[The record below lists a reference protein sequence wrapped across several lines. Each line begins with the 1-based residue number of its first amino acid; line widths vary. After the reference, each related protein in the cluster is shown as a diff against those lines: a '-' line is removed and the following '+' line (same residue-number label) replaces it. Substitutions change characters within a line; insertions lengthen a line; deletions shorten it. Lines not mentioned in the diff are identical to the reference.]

1 MKILLVFTMLMIVSG
16 QYTQA
21 KPIERIS
28 YNPEKF
34 LTDED
39 YRQIDCLS
47 RNLFF
52 EARNEGEV
60 GMRAVGA
67 VTLNRV
73 GKYGSSICNVVYRY
87 KQFSWVHLITERK
100 QKRIIEI
107 EYSAWGQAIEIA
119 KDLYLNPTSIVGDR
133 MHFLNESLVI
143 EKYGRLPVW
152 FTAHG
157 KDPIKIGSHTFVNV
171 KA

>member
-1 MKILLVFTMLMIVSG
+1 MISSG
-16 QYTQA
+16 QFGRPA
-21 KPIERIS
+21 AGEIERIS
-28 YNPEKF
+28 FNPEVL

-39 YRQIDCLS
+39 YRQIDCLA

-52 EARNEGEV
+52 ESRNEGEV

-73 GKYGSSICNVVYRY
+73 GKYGSSICNVVYRH
-87 KQFSWVHLITERK
+87 KQFSWAHLITERK

-107 EYSAWGQAIEIA
+107 EYGAWGDAVDIA
-119 KDLYLNPTSIVGDR
+119 KDLYLNPTSTVGDR
-133 MHFLNESLVI
+133 MHYLNESLVI
-143 EKYGRLPVW
+143 EKYGRLPLW

-157 KDPIKIGSHTFVNV
+157 KDPIKIGQHTFVRV
-171 KA
+171 RA